1 MEYKI
6 NIPEGIDVQGLFGN
20 YDANV
25 RSVEKFTG
33 TEMSLRDDVLTI
45 RGRDPELAARIIAR
59 LIEALNNEPELD
71 SQKLNYLIEMSHDI
85 ICYTHTGRPLKPK
98 TQAQKDYVDNIRACD
113 MVFGIGPAGT
123 GKT

>member
-59 LIEALNNEPELD
+59 LIEALNIEPELD
-71 SQKLNYLIEMSHDI
+71 AQKLNYLIEMEAGGKSFDEQKASRDI
-85 ICYTHTGRPLKPK
+85 E
-98 TQAQKDYVDNIRACD
+98 
-113 MVFGIGPAGT
+113 
-123 GKT
+123 

>member
-59 LIEALNNEPELD
+59 LIEALNNAPELD
-71 SQKLNYLIEMSHDI
+71 GFEGTLAEHAKAVDAASRRIAKSIVELN
-85 ICYTHTGRPLKPK
+85 R
-98 TQAQKDYVDNIRACD
+98 
-113 MVFGIGPAGT
+113 
-123 GKT
+123 